1 MSAAAHRPASR
12 FVIRTP
18 SLPFDVLERWG
29 DAVADDAA
37 ARRELRRLILDPAI
51 REAVFVASPQL
62 EGTIAAWLDDADTPD
77 GRAVERALVRYVSRM
92 AGRATPFGLFAGVA
106 TGAIGDVTRL
116 TVPPRVE
123 CHRRTRLDN
132 DYLFAACTE
141 LARAPELRDALR
153 YRPSSSLYLAAGRLR
168 YAEARIADGS
178 RSYHLV
184 AVEPTEYLTAALER
198 AREGATIA
206 EIAALLCA
214 DPDITRDEAEAFV
227 GELIDT
233 QLLVPELSPAVTGRE
248 PAPRIVELLRQCP
261 GGAGF
266 ADALADATG
275 QLDRLDELTVGAT
288 HETYGA
294 VAKVLGAL
302 PTKIE
307 LGRLFQVDLF
317 KPGAGTTLGPAVV
330 AELRNGI
337 ALMQQ
342 IAPPPDD
349 SFAEFRKRFVAR
361 YETREVPLV
370 EVLDEESGIGFGNVT
385 AAGHTP
391 LLAGLAI
398 PLHGPPTPPS
408 FTPRDAHL
416 LALADGAARS
426 GAREIELGDDDLV
439 KLAPPSLPKLGVSLA
454 VQAIL
459 AAESAQAV
467 DDGRFLVRLIGID
480 SPGGRLLGRFCH
492 GSTEIAE
499 LTREIASAEEAVR
512 PDAVFAEIVHLPEGR
527 IGNILLRPV
536 LRAYEIPYLGTSGAD
551 LDRQLPITDLVLSV
565 LGDRVVLRSR
575 RLGREVIP
583 CLTSAHNVSVR
594 GLGVY
599 RFLCLLSRQ
608 GTGGAAWSWGYASS
622 LPFLPRVRRGKLVV
636 SRACWHLGPGDLK
649 PFVDAAK
656 GATAPRTPAEV
667 RTHAARMI
675 VEVQRLRE
683 HRGLPR
689 WVVLQDGDN
698 ELPIDLDNPLAA
710 DSFAHQIKGR
720 TSATLVELFPD
731 HGALCTHGPD
741 GRYVHELVVPFVR
754 GVDAPA
760 DAAPARVPAPTP
772 TAFPRR
778 FPPGSAWL
786 YLKLYTGTATAD
798 VLLSELVGP
807 LAREAIAARLADRW
821 FFIRYDDPEHHL
833 RVRFAGEPARLIG
846 ELLPRLHRALAP
858 AGDAGRF
865 WRMQLDTYEREVER
879 YGGPAGIELAEQL
892 FAADSDAVLAI
903 VETVAGDAGAE
914 ARWRLAV
921 RALDQLLDDLGFGL
935 DDKLAIA
942 TAARDRMGPEFGLNT
957 ELQRQL
963 GDKFRAHRSELESL
977 LAARTDDPDHPYAP
991 GLAALA
997 ARSEQ
1002 LRPLGDQLRAL
1013 DTQGQLTVALPELA
1027 RAFMHMHVNRLLPE
1041 SQRAQELVLYDLLR
1055 RCYEGAAARAKAGTA
1070 RPPRTRTP

>member
-1 MSAAAHRPASR
+1 VSAAAYRPASR

-37 ARRELRRLILDPAI
+37 ARRELRRLIVDPAI

-62 EGTIAAWLDDADTPD
+62 EAAITAWLDDADTPS
-77 GRAVERALVRYVSRM
+77 GRAAERALVRYVSRM
-92 AGRATPFGLFAGVA
+92 AGRATPFGLFSGVA
-106 TGAIGDVTRL
+106 TGAVGDITRL
-116 TVPPRVE
+116 TVPSRSE
-123 CHRRTRLDN
+123 YRRRTRLDN
-132 DYLFAACTE
+132 DYLFAACTV

-153 YRPSSSLYLAAGRLR
+153 YQPNSSLYLAAGRLR
-168 YAEARIADGS
+168 YAEARIADGI

-198 AREGATIA
+198 ARGGATIA
-206 EIAALLCA
+206 ELAATLCA
-214 DPDITRDEAEAFV
+214 DPDIAREEAEAFV
-227 GELIDT
+227 GELIET
-233 QLLVPELSPAVTGRE
+233 QLLVPELSPAVTGTE

-266 ADALADATG
+266 ADALADATERI
-275 QLDRLDELTVGAT
+275 DRLDELSVGTTDA
-288 HETYGA
+288 YGA
-294 VAKVLGAL
+294 VAKVLGGL
-302 PTKIE
+302 PAKIE

-330 AELRNGI
+330 AELHHGI
-337 ALMQQ
+337 DLMRQVS
-342 IAPPPDD
+342 PPPDD

-385 AAGHTP
+385 AAGHAP

-398 PLHGPPTPPS
+398 PLHGPPAPPS

-426 GAREIELGDDDLV
+426 GAHEIELGDDDLV
-439 KLAPPSLPKLGVSLA
+439 KLAPPSLPKLGDSLA

-459 AAESAQAV
+459 AAESAQAI

-492 GSTEIAE
+492 GSTEIDE
-499 LTREIASAEEAVR
+499 LTREVARAEEALR

-551 LDRQLPITDLVLSV
+551 ADRQLPITDLAVSV

-583 CLTSAHNVSVR
+583 CLTSAHNVSVL

-608 GTGGAAWSWGYASS
+608 GTGGTAWSWGAASS

-636 SRACWHLGPGDLK
+636 SRACWHLGPDDLK
-649 PFVDAAK
+649 PFADAAK
-656 GATAPRTPAEV
+656 GATAPRAQ
-667 RTHAARMI
+667 
-675 VEVQRLRE
+675 VQRLRE

-710 DSFAHQIKGR
+710 DSFAHQLKGR

-731 HGALCTHGPD
+731 PGALCADGPD

-754 GVDAPA
+754 SVDGTADTAP
-760 DAAPARVPAPTP
+760 PRVPAPTP
-772 TAFPRR
+772 AAFPRR

-798 VLLSELVGP
+798 ALLSELIGP
-807 LAREAIAARLADRW
+807 LAREAIADRLADRW
-821 FFIRYDDPEHHL
+821 FFIRYGDPEHHL
-833 RVRFAGEPARLIG
+833 RVRFAGDPERLIG
-846 ELLPRLHRALAP
+846 ELLPRIHRALAP

-935 DDKLAIA
+935 GDKLAIA
-942 TAARDRMGPEFGLNT
+942 TVARDRMGPEFGLNT
-957 ELQRQL
+957 ELLRQL
-963 GDKFRAHRSELESL
+963 GDRFRAHRSELEAL
-977 LAARTDDPDHPYAP
+977 LAARTDDPDHPFAP
-991 GLAALA
+991 GLEAIA
-997 ARSEQ
+997 ARSAR
-1002 LRPLGDQLRAL
+1002 LRPIGDELRAL
-1013 DTQGQLTVALPELA
+1013 DTRGQLTVSLPELA
-1027 RAFMHMHVNRLLPE
+1027 HAFLHMHVNRLLPE